1 MKFISKYL
9 YFLTFLVLSIQAS
22 AQKKLNQNE
31 KEAFV
36 SGLVEKAL
44 DFKNKDGQKS
54 ILYIEEALGIAD
66 KIKNP
71 NVLIDLYDAAG
82 QVYFSQEI
90 YDLSLKYYNEELY
103 VMKENGVKKLFIPLK
118 GIGNVYNFS
127 KQNNKAKQFYLEA
140 LKALGSN
147 KPDTISVRISN
158 NLGVIEHKEKQFD
171 KALATFKNAYKS
183 SVTLKDTLGQIMSL
197 QNIGL
202 VYFETNDFDNA
213 LKTTFLAESLA
224 KKNKNFYDL
233 AQINYNLGYGY
244 RNIAKDDAKAKNY
257 LLEAFKISNDHK
269 FDLIKKVTSE
279 ELAMIYENENDPKS
293 ALYYL
298 HITKDL
304 NDKKLLQQ
312 SKDQISILE
321 LKYRQKT
328 KDNELAAAQDRY
340 TILIVAG
347 LFSLALLGLVFVLFY
362 KLQQTKLKKRNA
374 EIELL
379 ITQLEDKNREITEKN
394 LKAMQT
400 REILDNASKK
410 LQEVKD
416 SSGVKTKHLITQII
430 GDLKNNPG
438 RFNDAEFEKLF
449 KETHEDFYK
458 KLLAKYPDL
467 TRNEIRLCAFLKM
480 NLSSKEISA
489 ITQQSYNSI
498 TIARHRLR
506 KKLGIDDNQNL
517 TNYLL
522 SF

>member
-1 MKFISKYL
+1 M
-9 YFLTFLVLSIQAS
+9 FLILGFLAYG
-22 AQKKLNQNE
+22 QKKLNQNE
-31 KEAFV
+31 KEVFV
-36 SGLVEKAL
+36 SGLVQKAME
-44 DFKNKDGQKS
+44 FKNKDGQKS
-54 ILYIEEALGIAD
+54 ILYIEDALQNAD
-66 KIKNP
+66 KVKNP
-71 NVLIDLYDAAG
+71 NILTDLYDAAG

-90 YDLSLKYYNEELY
+90 YDLALKYYNEELY
-103 VMKENGVKKLFIPLK
+103 VMRENGIKKLYIPLK
-118 GIGNVYNFS
+118 GIGNVYNLS
-127 KQNNKAKQFYLEA
+127 KQNDKAKSFYQEA
-140 LKALGSN
+140 LKELDTN
-147 KPDTISVRISN
+147 KPDTISIRISN

-171 KALATFKNAYKS
+171 KAITTFRDAYKS
-183 SVTLKDTLGQIMSL
+183 SVALKDTVGQIMSL

-202 VYFETNDFDNA
+202 VYFELDDFNNA
-213 LKTTFLAESLA
+213 LKNTFLAEDLA
-224 KKNKNFYDL
+224 KKNKSYYDL
-233 AQINYNLGYGY
+233 AQINYNIGYGY
-244 RNIAKDDAKAKNY
+244 RNIAKDQNKAKTY
-257 LLEAFKISNDHK
+257 LLEAFKISNEHR
-269 FDLIKKVTSE
+269 FDLIKKATSE
-279 ELAMIYENENDPKS
+279 ELAAIYESENDPKS
-293 ALYYL
+293 ALFYL

-328 KDNELAAAQDRY
+328 KDNELAAAKDRY
-340 TILIVAG
+340 TILMLAGFVA
-347 LFSLALLGLVFVLFY
+347 LVLLVLVFVLFY

-374 EIELL
+374 ENELL
-379 ITQLEDKNREITEKN
+379 ITQLEEKNREITEKN
-394 LKAMQT
+394 LKAIQT
-400 REILDNASKK
+400 REILDNTSKR
-410 LQEVKD
+410 LQEVKE
-416 SSGVKTKHLITQII
+416 SSGTKTKHLITQII

-438 RFNDAEFEKLF
+438 RFNDGEFEKLF

-506 KKLGIDDNQNL
+506 KKLGIDENQNL